1 MKRVY
6 WRPRTVSQAV
16 VALVAVLAIVG
27 MGAVEFFRTPT
38 KQPHYDRK
46 IKAVEREIEA
56 AKIIKETRISYGLE
70 IDPEV
75 DLSESGLIGAQMTSI
90 TTVPGHLPAKQLST
104 NPNFAAVLYDMLL
117 EAGVEEGDLVAV
129 GCSGS
134 FPALNLA
141 VYAAME
147 EMKVNP
153 VIISSAGASQFGAN
167 FPELLWID
175 MEAKI
180 YDAGLIHYRSVACS
194 VGGREDAGLN
204 LPPEG
209 QEVVQKAIERNKLK
223 SIDTEDFLES
233 IDTRMKI
240 YDQHSRGNEYK
251 CYINV
256 GGGTVSVGR
265 SVGKKLYHPGLNMK
279 PSTRALTID
288 SVMSRFARRGTP
300 IIHLV
305 QIEQLAQEYGL
316 EAPQGPEPAI
326 GQGTVFLQDERNR
339 WLALGVLIALLISL
353 RALVLTDL
361 GFRLFK
367 GRPGKKATGEPEPMV

>member
-27 MGAVEFFRTPT
+27 MGAVEVFRTPT

-46 IKAVEREIEA
+46 IRAVEREIEA
-56 AKIIKETRISYGLE
+56 GKIIKETRIAYGLT
-70 IDPEV
+70 IDPEI
-75 DLSESGLIGAQMTSI
+75 DLSESGLIGAQMTPI

-104 NPNFAAVLYDMLL
+104 NPNFAAVIYDMLL
-117 EAGVEEGDLVAV
+117 EAGVQKGDLVAV

-147 EMKVNP
+147 EMEVNP
-153 VIISSAGASQFGAN
+153 IIISSAGASQFGAN

-175 MEAKI
+175 MEAKL
-180 YDAGLIHYRSVACS
+180 YDAGLIKHRSVACS
-194 VGGREDAGLN
+194 VGGQEDAGLN
-204 LPPEG
+204 LPAEG
-209 QEVVQKAIERNKLK
+209 QKIVEEAIARNNLK
-223 SIDTEDFLES
+223 KIDTDDFMES

-251 CYINV
+251 CYINI

-265 SVGKKLYHPGLNMK
+265 SVGKKLYHPGLNK
-279 PSTRALTID
+279 SPSTRALAVD

-326 GQGTVFLQDERNR
+326 GQGIVFLQDERNR
-339 WLALGVLIALLISL
+339 WLAFGVLIVLLISL

-367 GRPGKKATGEPEPMV
+367 GRPGKKTTGEPEPMV